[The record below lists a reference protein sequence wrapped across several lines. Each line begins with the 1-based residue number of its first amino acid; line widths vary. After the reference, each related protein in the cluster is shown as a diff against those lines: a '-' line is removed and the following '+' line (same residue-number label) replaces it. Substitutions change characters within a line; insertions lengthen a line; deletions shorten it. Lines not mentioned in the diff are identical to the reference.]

1 MKITIWK
8 CDRCGK
14 EYREGR
20 GRTYEFA
27 VGTERDQ
34 VEGRTVEVTDSI
46 DLCFTCT
53 ESIMEQFVRAL
64 EFPKRKAL
72 LEEIR
77 SRLPN

>member
-14 EYREGR
+14 EFREGR
-20 GRTYEFA
+20 GRT
-27 VGTERDQ
+27 
-34 VEGRTVEVTDSI
+34 VEITDSI
-46 DLCFTCT
+46 DLCFMCT
-53 ESIMEQFVRAL
+53 ENIMEQFVRAMD
-64 EFPKRKAL
+64 FPKRKAL